1 MKQWINRTSA
11 YPKYARFFYWS
22 KLLTITGSAQLT
34 IQGIGLICGILV
46 VRLLS
51 PNQYAL
57 YTLSNTMLG
66 TMILLSDGG
75 ISTGVISQAGKVWQD
90 KRKLGI
96 VMATGLAL
104 RRKFALWS
112 LLVAVPLLFYFLLH
126 HGAGWLMSILL
137 VLAIIPAFF
146 TSFSGTLLEIVPRLM
161 QNIAQL
167 QKIEVT
173 VSVMR
178 LILLSACMVFFPW
191 AFVAILSAGLP
202 QLWANKRLHVISA
215 DRAHIY
221 EEPDPEVRDH
231 IIKIVKRVFPGA
243 VYYCLSGQITLWMIS
258 IFGTT
263 TAIAKVGALG
273 RIAMVLTLLTSVFN
287 TLIIPR
293 FARLPDD
300 RILLLKRFFGILI
313 VLLTL
318 GVFAIS
324 IIYLFSSK
332 LLWILGPN
340 YSNLKTEFMLNVI
353 GSYIS
358 LIAGLMFS
366 LILSRGWTINPLIAI
381 PLNMLIIVVVAM
393 VVDVSTIKG
402 VFTFNIII
410 QVVDVAMYL
419 CYGLIKIFKK
429 PMVELPTS

>member
-1 MKQWINRTSA
+1 MKQWINRTIA

-22 KLLTITGSAQLT
+22 KLLTITGSAQLA
-34 IQGIGLICGILV
+34 IQGIGLVCGILV

-90 KRKLGI
+90 KKRLGI

-112 LLVAVPLLFYFLLH
+112 MLIAVPLLLYFLIH
-126 HGAGWLMSILL
+126 HGAGWLMSLLL
-137 VLAIIPAFF
+137 VLALIPAFF
-146 TSFSGTLLEIVPRLM
+146 TSFSGTMLEIVPRLM

-178 LILLSACMVFFPW
+178 LVLLSACLFFFPW
-191 AFVAILSAGLP
+191 AFIAVLSAGLP
-202 QLWANKRLHVISA
+202 QLWANKRLHTVSA
-215 DRAHIY
+215 DHALIY
-221 EEPDPEVRDH
+221 EKPDPEIRNQ

-243 VYYCLSGQITLWMIS
+243 LYYCLSGQITLWMIS

-273 RIAMVLTLLTSVFN
+273 RIAMIFTLLTSVFN

-293 FARLPDD
+293 FARLPDQ
-300 RILLLKRFFGILI
+300 RNLLLKRFFVILI
-313 VLLTL
+313 VLLTVGIL
-318 GVFAIS
+318 SIS
-324 IIYLFSSK
+324 IVYMFSSK

-340 YSNLKTEFMLNVI
+340 YSNLKSEFLLNII

-381 PLNMLIIVVVAM
+381 PLNMLIIVAIVM

-402 VFTFNIII
+402 VFIFNIII
-410 QVVDVAMYL
+410 QVIDVMIYL
-419 CYGLIKIFKK
+419 CYGLIKIFRKSG
-429 PMVELPTS
+429 VELPAG